1 MQRLADDGFL
11 KRRLIIGKSSLAR
24 NIAFSSTL
32 FAPPPLPFRILPR
45 FLKDSSPLKQLFEKL
60 KDGTVVVLTIV
71 QARTLLRSQKT
82 WECIISANERTFRA
96 FKKGGGGKGG
106 KYSLHIRDVK
116 GKGDRKRKKGKR
128 EARCRVGDG
137 LLFNG
142 DSKTT
147 LISNA
152 TSVSCARAS
161 ADCSVLTILKGM
173 LGRRENRQPLSTDI
187 VGNL

>member
-1 MQRLADDGFL
+1 MGV
-11 KRRLIIGKSSLAR
+11 
-24 NIAFSSTL
+24 
-32 FAPPPLPFRILPR
+32 
-45 FLKDSSPLKQLFEKL
+45 E
-60 KDGTVVVLTIV
+60 
-71 QARTLLRSQKT
+71 
-82 WECIISANERTFRA
+82 
-96 FKKGGGGKGG
+96 
-106 KYSLHIRDVK
+106 YSLHIRDVK
-116 GKGDRKRKKGKR
+116 GGKGGTKEKEGRER

-152 TSVSCARAS
+152 TSVSGARAS
-161 ADCSVLTILKGM
+161 ADCSLLTILKGM

>member
-1 MQRLADDGFL
+1 MQE
-11 KRRLIIGKSSLAR
+11 ISL
-24 NIAFSSTL
+24 S
-32 FAPPPLPFRILPR
+32 PPLFLPFPIPLLPHSTPFSKR
-45 FLKDSSPLKQLFEKL
+45 FLPAKTTLCKVKRWHRCSTNYSTGAYACEVPKDLEMHYQRK
-60 KDGTVVVLTIV
+60 
-71 QARTLLRSQKT
+71 RTN
-82 WECIISANERTFRA
+82 ISRVREGWKRE
-96 FKKGGGGKGG
+96 GGA
-106 KYSLHIRDVK
+106 KYPLHIRDVK
-116 GKGDRKRKKGKR
+116 GNGDRKRKKGKR

-161 ADCSVLTILKGM
+161 ADCWLLTILKGM

>member
-1 MQRLADDGFL
+1 MGQ
-11 KRRLIIGKSSLAR
+11 S
-24 NIAFSSTL
+24 
-32 FAPPPLPFRILPR
+32 
-45 FLKDSSPLKQLFEKL
+45 
-60 KDGTVVVLTIV
+60 
-71 QARTLLRSQKT
+71 
-82 WECIISANERTFRA
+82 
-96 FKKGGGGKGG
+96 GGGGA
-106 KYSLHIRDVK
+106 KYSLHSIRDVK
-116 GKGDRKRKKGKR
+116 GKGDRKRKKGKRER

-161 ADCSVLTILKGM
+161 ADCSVLTILRGM